1 MLLKFLNRI
10 KTKKIYIALIHIPV
24 KNFLR
29 MNMLK
34 SHGHLNKPLD
44 IGKEK
49 IKIGHQNDINVTYV
63 ICTGNHWY

>member
-1 MLLKFLNRI
+1 M
-10 KTKKIYIALIHIPV
+10 HIPV
-24 KNFLR
+24 KDFLQ

-49 IKIGHQNDINVTYV
+49 LTIGDSVEWSMLCAHCAQEIIGIKTLF
-63 ICTGNHWY
+63 